1 MISCLQADDQRKVS
15 ALDLAAKLPEN
26 LKTAVL
32 TVQGVATLG
41 VAMAAPKLFQV
52 EQSLGRPLLM
62 KLTCAVIKFLD
73 YSVNTKNELTAI
85 QVFEC
90 AQLFVGKFRTDSIQD
105 LVLCLKL
112 LKQGDLKN
120 EKGEILRIYNRID
133 SATFGEWMWSY
144 LDWKTNQL
152 EMLRRQEA
160 SAAIQATNNTLTEI
174 LTLMPPEL
182 RGSVATL
189 TKKRD
194 VVAELLDPKTSPVA
208 SDKVFSERLIEFAE
222 TIDFE
227 DVSSITHLADMK
239 RRAALKGDTK
249 TLDAL
254 MVIEE
259 TYQVRLD

>member
-1 MISCLQADDQRKVS
+1 MQLAKIEKLS
-15 ALDLAAKLPEN
+15 ALDLAKGLPDE
-26 LKTAVL
+26 LQRAVL
-32 TVQGVATLG
+32 TVQGAATLE
-41 VAMAAPKLFQV
+41 VAMTAPKLFQV
-52 EQSLGRPLLM
+52 EQSLTKPLLM
-62 KLTCAVIKFLD
+62 KLVCAVIKFLD
-73 YSVNTKNELTAI
+73 YSLNTKSELTAI

-120 EKGEILRIYNRID
+120 EKGEIIRIYNRID

-144 LDWKTNQL
+144 FDWKTNQL
-152 EMLRRQEA
+152 EMVRRQET
-160 SAAIQATNNTLTEI
+160 SAAIQATTNTLLEM

-182 RGSVATL
+182 RGSVASMSQ
-189 TKKRD
+189 KRD
-194 VVAELLDPKTSPVA
+194 VVAELLNPKTSPVA

-227 DVSSITHLADMK
+227 DMSSVTHLADMK